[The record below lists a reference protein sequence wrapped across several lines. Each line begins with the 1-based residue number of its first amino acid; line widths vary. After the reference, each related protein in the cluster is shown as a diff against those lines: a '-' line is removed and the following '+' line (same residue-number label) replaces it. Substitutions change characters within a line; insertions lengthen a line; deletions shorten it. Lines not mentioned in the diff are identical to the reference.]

1 MAVARRRSL
10 VDELFD
16 DFAGRIRSGRLTPG
30 ERLPTEKVLAQELA
44 VSRTVVREAVARLTA
59 HGLTVPKQ
67 GSGVFVADSPRY
79 EAFQV
84 TPEELSALEDVMK
97 LLEMRVAIEAEM
109 AALAAER
116 RGSADI
122 EALYVHLMAMSPDTP
137 TVDETVDADV
147 AFHRA
152 LARATGNQYFERF
165 IDFLGLRLVP
175 PRKVYLA
182 GRDEVAHR
190 DYLRGIWKE
199 HEAIYNAVEKG
210 DPEAAGLAAR
220 LHMTLSLERHAE
232 RLKR

>member
-116 RGSADI
+116 RGPADI
-122 EALYVHLMAMSPDTP
+122 EALYVHLMAMSPDTQ

-182 GRDEVAHR
+182 GRDEVAHQA
-190 DYLRGIWKE
+190 YLRGIWKE

>member
-84 TPEELSALEDVMK
+84 TAEELSALEDVMK

-116 RGSADI
+116 RGPADI
-122 EALYVHLMAMSPDTP
+122 EALYGHLMAMSPDVQ

-190 DYLRGIWKE
+190 HYLRGIWKE

-210 DPEAAGLAAR
+210 DPKAAGAAAR